1 MTATAETDQMPRH
14 ERRRVRKR
22 PRVGRI
28 TGNILGGALMA
39 AGAGVLILALTAPQT
54 IEQGYGEVR
63 GAINDV
69 SASVSVSEAQGVLP
83 AVALGVAGGQEELDW
98 CDGTFIEM
106 VSYQTAENVPPV
118 YAAHNNCGGDV
129 VLNWTAGTQL
139 TIDGRP
145 GTYEVVEVRNT
156 EKHWV
161 TTDELVGLQG
171 ELALQSC
178 FYGENRMQ
186 FVGLMPVPGSGAVPT
201 AADAPAVD
209 S

>member
-1 MTATAETDQMPRH
+1 MTPTRETDQVPRH
-14 ERRRVRKR
+14 ARKPERRR
-22 PRVGRI
+22 PRVGKVI
-28 TGNILGGALMA
+28 GNILGGALMA
-39 AGAGVLILALTAPQT
+39 AGAGVLILTLTAPQA
-54 IEQGYGEVR
+54 IEQGYGHVR
-63 GAINDV
+63 ETINDV
-69 SASVSVSEAQGVLP
+69 SASVSEAQGVLP
-83 AVALGVAGGQEELDW
+83 SVALGVQGGQDELDW

-106 VSYQTAENVPPV
+106 VSYQSAEHVPPV

-129 VLNWTAGTQL
+129 VLNWTVGTQL
-139 TIDGRP
+139 TIDGHP

-186 FVGLMPVPGSGAVPT
+186 FVGLEPVAG
-201 AADAPAVD
+201 
-209 S
+209 

>member
-1 MTATAETDQMPRH
+1 MTATAETDQLPRH
-14 ERRRVRKR
+14 ARRPAPRGRKVRRV
-22 PRVGRI
+22 I
-28 TGNILGGALMA
+28 GNVLGGAFMV
-39 AGAGVLILALTAPQT
+39 AGAGILVLALTAPQT
-54 IEQGYGEVR
+54 IERGYGEVR
-63 GAINDV
+63 GAVNDV
-69 SASVSVSEAQGVLP
+69 SASVSVAQGVLP
-83 AVALGVAGGQEELDW
+83 SVALGVQGGQDELDW

-106 VSYQTAENVPPV
+106 VSYQSAEHVPPV

-139 TIDGRP
+139 TIDGRL

-186 FVGLMPVPGSGAVPT
+186 FVGLKQARP
-201 AADAPAVD
+201 
-209 S
+209 

>member
-1 MTATAETDQMPRH
+1 MTTTAETDQLPRH
-14 ERRRVRKR
+14 ARKPAPRGRKVRR
-22 PRVGRI
+22 I
-28 TGNILGGALMA
+28 IGNVLGSLLMTV
-39 AGAGVLILALTAPQT
+39 GAGMLVLTLTAPQT
-54 IEQGYGEVR
+54 IEQGYGHVR
-63 GAINDV
+63 GAVNDV
-69 SASVSVSEAQGVLP
+69 SASVSEAQGVLP
-83 AVALGVAGGQEELDW
+83 SVALGVQGGQDELDW

-106 VSYQTAENVPPV
+106 VSYQSAENVPPV

-129 VLNWTAGTQL
+129 VLNWTVGTQL

-186 FVGLMPVPGSGAVPT
+186 FVGLELVQS
-201 AADAPAVD
+201 
-209 S
+209 

>member
-69 SASVSVSEAQGVLP
+69 SASVSEAQGVLP

>member
-1 MTATAETDQMPRH
+1 MTTTAETDQLPRH
-14 ERRRVRKR
+14 ARKPAPRGPKIRRV
-22 PRVGRI
+22 I
-28 TGNILGGALMA
+28 GNVLGGAFMA
-39 AGAGVLILALTAPQT
+39 AGAGILVLALTAPQT
-54 IEQGYGEVR
+54 IEQGYGHVR
-63 GAINDV
+63 GAVNDV
-69 SASVSVSEAQGVLP
+69 SASVSEAQGVLP
-83 AVALGVAGGQEELDW
+83 SVALGVQGGQVELDW

-106 VSYQTAENVPPV
+106 VSYQSAENVPPV

-129 VLNWTAGTQL
+129 VLNRTVGTQL

-186 FVGLMPVPGSGAVPT
+186 FVGLK
-201 AADAPAVD
+201 PAR
-209 S
+209 